1 MKVIS
6 RVYDTQTITI
16 YKFRCKTFIKPL
28 ISDYNIGSK
37 NMSKGVTPQSENY
50 NTWYTDV
57 VTKADLADYGP
68 VKGTMVVKPYGFAMW
83 DLIKET
89 FDKMIKDT
97 GHVNAY
103 FPLFIPKSF
112 LAKEAE
118 HVEGFAKECAVVTH
132 TRLKSDNEKGIV
144 VDPDSKLEEEVIVRP
159 TSETVI
165 WSMYKKWIQSYR
177 DLPLLINQWA
187 NVVRWEMRTRLFL
200 RTTEFLWQEGHTAHA
215 KAEEAQEETLLIL
228 ELYRKLA
235 EDYLAMPVLTGF
247 KSESEKFAGADM
259 TYCIEA
265 LMGDKRALQAGTSHN
280 LGQNFAKAFGVT
292 FQTKDNKEELV
303 YATSWGIST
312 RLVGGVIMTHGDD
325 KGLRL
330 PPKIAPYQ
338 VVVVPIFKDEGSQEI
353 LNKYLDPILS
363 VLKNK
368 GVRIHEDWRKGSPG
382 FKFNEWEMK
391 GVPIRLEVGPKDIE
405 KHQAVIA
412 RRDTGEK
419 QFVKKD
425 DIINIIPNLLDSIQN
440 NLFEQAKMFRKTNTH
455 KVSTYSEFKDVIK
468 NKGGFIRCGWDGTSE
483 TETAIKNETKA
494 TIRVI
499 PFDERI
505 KGLNCIF
512 SGKPAK
518 HEVIFAKAY

>member
-1 MKVIS
+1 
-6 RVYDTQTITI
+6 
-16 YKFRCKTFIKPL
+16 
-28 ISDYNIGSK
+28 
-37 NMSKGVTPQSENY
+37 MSKGVTPQSENY

-68 VKGTMVVKPYGFAMW
+68 VKGTMVVKPYGFSMW
-83 DLIKET
+83 ELIKDT
-89 FDKMIKDT
+89 FDKMIKET

-132 TRLKSDNEKGIV
+132 TRLKSDGKKGII
-144 VDPDSKLEEEVIVRP
+144 VDPDSKLDEEVIVRP

-215 KAEEAQEETLLIL
+215 TAEEAEKETLLIL

-235 EDYLAMPVLTGF
+235 EDYLAMPVHTGF
-247 KSESEKFAGADM
+247 KSESEKFAGADR

-265 LMGDKRALQAGTSHN
+265 IMGDKRALQAGTSHN
-280 LGQNFAKAFGVT
+280 LGQNFAKAFDVT
-292 FQTKDNKEELV
+292 FQTKENKEQMV

-312 RLVGGVIMTHGDD
+312 RLVGAVIMTHGDD

-338 VVVVPIFKDEGSQEI
+338 VVVVPIFKDKDSQEI
-353 LNKYLDPILS
+353 LTKYLEPIL
-363 VLKNK
+363 LELRNI
-368 GVRIHEDWRKGSPG
+368 GVRIHEDWRKESPG

-391 GVPIRLEVGPKDIE
+391 GVPLRLEVGPKDIE
-405 KHQAVIA
+405 KLQVVIA

-419 QFVKKD
+419 KFIKKE
-425 DIINIIPNLLDSIQN
+425 NIVNLIPDLLDSIQN
-440 NLFEQAKMFRKTNTH
+440 NLFEQAKQFRINNTH
-455 KVSTYSEFKDVIK
+455 TASTYAEFKDIVK

-499 PFDERI
+499 PFDENT

>member
-1 MKVIS
+1 MA
-6 RVYDTQTITI
+6 
-16 YKFRCKTFIKPL
+16 
-28 ISDYNIGSK
+28 
-37 NMSKGVTPQSENY
+37 KGVTPQSKDY
-50 NTWYTDV
+50 NAWYTDV
-57 VTKADLADYGP
+57 VTKAGLADYGP

-89 FDKMIKDT
+89 FDGMIKET

-103 FPLFIPKSF
+103 FPIFIPKSF

-132 TRLKSDNEKGIV
+132 TRLKTDETQSIV
-144 VDPDSKLEEEVIVRP
+144 VDPESKLEEEVIVRP

-215 KAEEAQEETLLIL
+215 TAEEAEEETLLIL

-235 EDYLAMPVLTGF
+235 EDYLAIPVHTGL
-247 KSESEKFAGADM
+247 KSESEKFAGADR

-265 LMGDKRALQAGTSHN
+265 MMGDKRALQAGTSHN
-280 LGQNFAKAFGVT
+280 LGQNFAKAFDVT

-303 YATSWGIST
+303 YATSWGVST

-325 KGLRL
+325 KGLRI

-338 VVVVPIFKDEGSQEI
+338 VVVIPIFRDEEGEKTISEYI
-353 LNKYLDPILS
+353 SPVLDELRDQ
-363 VLKNK
+363 

-391 GVPIRLEVGPKDIE
+391 GVPLRLEVGPKDVE
-405 KHQAVIA
+405 NGNVVLA
-412 RRDTGEK
+412 RRDNGEK
-419 QFVKKD
+419 QVLKKED
-425 DIINIIPNLLDSIQN
+425 LANQVPILLDAIQVN
-440 NLFEQAKMFRKTNTH
+440 MLEQAKAFRESNTCT
-455 KVSTYSEFKDVIK
+455 VSTYDEFKDVIIS
-468 NKGGFIRCGWDGTSE
+468 KGGFVRCGWDGTEKSE
-483 TETAIKNETKA
+483 MAIKDDTKA
-494 TIRVI
+494 TIRLI
-499 PFDERI
+499 PFDENPE
-505 KGLNCIF
+505 GMTCIY